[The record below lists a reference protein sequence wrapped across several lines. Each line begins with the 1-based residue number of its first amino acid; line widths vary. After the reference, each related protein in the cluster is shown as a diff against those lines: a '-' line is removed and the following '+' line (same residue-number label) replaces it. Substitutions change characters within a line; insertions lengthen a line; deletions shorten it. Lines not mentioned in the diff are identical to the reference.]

1 MATVSQAWST
11 RATRSYGLP
20 PLKPLKPHNPAQ
32 QHVNVGNPERMLSV
46 AFGTGMLLYALGRT
60 PLTTLL
66 GAAGAG
72 LVYRGVTGR
81 CATYKTLGIT
91 TRNRS
96 CCGMVDGPIDQACA
110 DIVDEQAAESF
121 PASDAPASKSIT

>member
-20 PLKPLKPHNPAQ
+20 PLKPLKPHNPTE
-32 QHVNVGNPERMLSV
+32 QHINVGNPERMISV
-46 AFGTGMLLYALGRT
+46 ALGTGLALYALGRT
-60 PLTTLL
+60 PLTTLI
-66 GAAGAG
+66 GAIGAS

-81 CATYKTLGIT
+81 CMTYRSLGVN
-91 TRNRS
+91 TRNRG
-96 CCGMVDGPIDQACA
+96 CCGMVDAPIDQACC

-121 PASDAPASKSIT
+121 PASDAPASKSI